1 MILGTHPRAEPFII
15 IIESDFTPVC
25 SICANLCCR
34 NVVFLASKLY
44 DPIMSDNFAA
54 EEDWIMLKT
63 IGVGTEVFH
72 KMIEENKYYVD
83 KTALLR
89 TVFKENGSE
98 VLLITRPRR
107 LGKTLT
113 M

>member
-1 MILGTHPRAEPFII
+1 
-15 IIESDFTPVC
+15 
-25 SICANLCCR
+25 
-34 NVVFLASKLY
+34 
-44 DPIMSDNFAA
+44 
-54 EEDWIMLKT
+54 MLNT
-63 IGVGTEVFH
+63 IDVGTEVFN

-83 KTALLR
+83 KTDLLR
-89 TVFKENGSE
+89 TVFKENGAE

>member
-1 MILGTHPRAEPFII
+1 MEINKGQ
-15 IIESDFTPVC
+15 
-25 SICANLCCR
+25 
-34 NVVFLASKLY
+34 FLK
-44 DPIMSDNFAA
+44 P
-54 EEDWIMLKT
+54 
-63 IGVGTEVFH
+63 IGVGIEVFH
-72 KMIEENKYYVD
+72 KLIEENKYYVD

>member
-1 MILGTHPRAEPFII
+1 MI
-15 IIESDFTPVC
+15 
-25 SICANLCCR
+25 
-34 NVVFLASKLY
+34 KK
-44 DPIMSDNFAA
+44 MKDNFAA
-54 EEDWIMLKT
+54 EDDRIMLNT
-63 IGVGTEVFH
+63 IDVGTEVFN

-83 KTALLR
+83 KTDLLR
-89 TVFKENGSE
+89 TVFKENGAE